1 MSLTNVY
8 FKAPVWLQNV
18 ACASISVLNYRER
31 YGGDFPDVMAEY
43 RERREWSA
51 DRLADYRDHRLRKM
65 VDHCYRTVPYYTRL
79 FNDLGVAPSEIK
91 TIDDLRLLPVLSK
104 DDVRACPDDFL
115 SSDYRGKRL
124 IHRHTSGTT
133 GSSFQFVM
141 DPSAYS
147 EQWAVV
153 WRYWEGLGIEFG
165 KPHAMFG
172 TRRIVAPSQTRPPF
186 WRSKA
191 ALGEVYFSAFHE
203 SDDLIAHYFDEIET
217 RHLEWIHGYPSLVT
231 PLASYM
237 VENGKHLSRPLR
249 HLTLAAESLLPHQKS
264 LMVEAFGV
272 EPRMHYAS
280 SEGVA
285 NASQNTVGDRY
296 YIDEDYAVME
306 VVPVDGSDEC
316 IIVGT
321 SLTNYAMPLLRWRM
335 QDVAQEAIDERG
347 YRYLT
352 KVEGRVEDY
361 LLLPSGR
368 KIGKL
373 DHVFKDTRHFREAQI
388 HQLPDYSVEL
398 IVVATGGDSAA
409 DEKVA
414 RRELQESGCDV
425 PISFRYV
432 DCIPKTKAGKL
443 KFVVSE
449 VTEGRSG
456 VRPS

>member
-1 MSLTNVY
+1 M
-8 FKAPVWLQNV
+8 
-18 ACASISVLNYRER
+18 
-31 YGGDFPDVMAEY
+31 
-43 RERREWSA
+43 
-51 DRLADYRDHRLRKM
+51 
-65 VDHCYRTVPYYTRL
+65 
-79 FNDLGVAPSEIK
+79 
-91 TIDDLRLLPVLSK
+91 
-104 DDVRACPDDFL
+104 
-115 SSDYRGKRL
+115 
-124 IHRHTSGTT
+124 
-133 GSSFQFVM
+133 
-141 DPSAYS
+141 
-147 EQWAVV
+147 
-153 WRYWEGLGIEFG
+153 
-165 KPHAMFG
+165 
-172 TRRIVAPSQTRPPF
+172 
-186 WRSKA
+186 
-191 ALGEVYFSAFHE
+191 
-203 SDDLIAHYFDEIET
+203 
-217 RHLEWIHGYPSLVT
+217 IHGYPSLVT

-414 RRELQESGCDV
+414 GGSCKKAVATCRSASAMWIVFPRRRQAS
-425 PISFRYV
+425 
-432 DCIPKTKAGKL
+432 
-443 KFVVSE
+443 
-449 VTEGRSG
+449 
-456 VRPS
+456 

>member
-1 MSLTNVY
+1 MSLTDIY
-8 FKAPVWLQNV
+8 FKAPVWLQNA
-18 ACASISVLNYRER
+18 ACASVSVLNYRER
-31 YGGDFPDVMAEY
+31 YGGSFPDIMVEY
-43 RERREWSA
+43 RERRGWSA
-51 DRLADYRDHRLRKM
+51 DRLADYRDRRLRKM

-79 FNDLGVAPSEIK
+79 FNELGVAPSRIK

-104 DDVRACPDDFL
+104 DDVRVCPDDFL
-115 SSDYRGKRL
+115 SNDYRGKRL

-141 DPSAYS
+141 DPSAYR

-165 KPHAMFG
+165 KTHAMFG
-172 TRRIVAPSQTRPPF
+172 TRRIVAPSRTRPPF

-191 ALGEVYFSAFHE
+191 ALGEIYFSAFHE
-203 SDDLIAHYFDEIET
+203 SGDLIAHYFDEIEA

-237 VENGKHLSRPLR
+237 VESGKRLSRPLR
-249 HLTLAAESLLPHQKS
+249 HLTLAAESLLPHQRS

-285 NASQNTVGDRY
+285 NASQSSAGERY
-296 YIDEDYAVME
+296 YIDEDYAVTE

-335 QDVAQEAIDERG
+335 QDVAQEATDERG
-347 YRYLT
+347 YRYLA

-398 IVVATGGDSAA
+398 IVVATRGDTAA
-409 DEKVA
+409 DEEIA
-414 RRELQESGCDV
+414 RRELRESGCDV
-425 PISFRYV
+425 PVSFCYV

-449 VTEGRSG
+449 VVEGRSG